1 MEKKLSFSVSMHEEE
16 LSDGTRVFVVEA
28 LELGISDF
36 GETLDKAIDNLKN
49 AVQLLLEEAPE
60 KRELLEKEEPL
71 MVTRIF
77 L

>member
-1 MEKKLSFSVSMHEEE
+1 MEKKLSFSVSMHEEK
-16 LSDGTRVFVVEA
+16 LSDGTKVFVVECI
-28 LELGISDF
+28 ELGVSDF
-36 GETLDKAIDNLKN
+36 GETLKEAINNLKN

-60 KRELLEKEEPL
+60 KKELLEKEEPL

>member
-1 MEKKLSFSVSMHEEE
+1 MDKNLSFNVSIHEEE
-16 LSDGTRVFVVEA
+16 LPDKTRVFVVEA
-28 LELGISDF
+28 EELGISDF
-36 GETLDKAIDNLKN
+36 GETLEKAIRNLKN

-60 KRELLEKEEPL
+60 KREFLEKQEPL

>member
-1 MEKKLSFSVSMHEEE
+1 MERKLSFSVSMHEED
-16 LSDGTRVFVVEA
+16 LSDGKRVFVVEA
-28 LELGISDF
+28 LEIGVIDH
-36 GETLDKAIDNLKN
+36 GETLDEAINNLRN

-60 KRELLEKEEPL
+60 KKELLEKEEPS